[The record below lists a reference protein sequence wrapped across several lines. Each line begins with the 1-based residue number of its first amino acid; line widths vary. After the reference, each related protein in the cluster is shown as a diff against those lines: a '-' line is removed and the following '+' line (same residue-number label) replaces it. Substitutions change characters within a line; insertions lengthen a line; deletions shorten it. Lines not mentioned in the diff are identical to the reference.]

1 MQKTIKILA
10 ISGSVR
16 EQSTNSYLLE
26 FLKENAPENFEIEIF
41 GDLKKLPIFSIDDV
55 EQSPDIIK
63 TLLNK
68 VKNCDAILISCP
80 EYIHSIPGGLKNL
93 IDWLVPHEEIID
105 KHIFLAHASHR
116 GEDLLEQ
123 LRLVLKTASNNFNEN
138 IFMRF
143 GLMNKS
149 RDEIFK
155 ILKMHDNEI
164 FEYFSKISKSIL

>member
-26 FLKENAPENFEIEIF
+26 FLKENAPENFEVEIF

-55 EQSPDIIK
+55 EQSPVIIR

-116 GEDLLEQ
+116 
-123 LRLVLKTASNNFNEN
+123 
-138 IFMRF
+138 
-143 GLMNKS
+143 
-149 RDEIFK
+149 
-155 ILKMHDNEI
+155 
-164 FEYFSKISKSIL
+164 

>member
-1 MQKTIKILA
+1 MQKKLKILA

-26 FLKENAPENFEIEIF
+26 FLKENAPENFDIEIF

-55 EQSPDIIK
+55 EQSPVIIR

-123 LRLVLKTASNNFNEN
+123 LRLVLKTASNNFHEN
-138 IFMRF
+138 IFIRF
-143 GLMNKS
+143 GIMNKS
-149 RDEIFK
+149 RDEIFE
-155 ILKMHDNEI
+155 ILKTHDNEI